1 MNNQLSPQKIRTIF
15 IGFVILCIII
25 VSLTVHLNGHSGEA
39 QAEALLIT
47 LTPSALVNA
56 TPMPSIQHE
65 PDVTFGIVLAGILL
79 MVVILFGTLHATRG
93 LRKPPRVP

>member
-1 MNNQLSPQKIRTIF
+1 MRILLSPQRIRTII
-15 IGFVILCIII
+15 IGFALLCIIV
-25 VSLTVHLNGHSGEA
+25 VSMTWHSDGQSSKA
-39 QAEALLIT
+39 QAEALQT
-47 LTPSALVNA
+47 TTTPAALVSQ
-56 TPMPSIQHE
+56 TPMPSVQHE